1 MCGTVVVIPTQPHS
15 TSIITIKTVQYLA
28 KHKKMSQVETL
39 KDILPTNLVQIGSVE
54 LCCVP
59 A

>member
-1 MCGTVVVIPTQPHS
+1 
-15 TSIITIKTVQYLA
+15 LA

-39 KDILPTNLVQIGSVE
+39 KDILQAYLAQISSAE
-54 LCCVP
+54 LCHFP